1 MGIGRFCFMCYGWL
15 YLILEHKGRAPIF
28 LPFIAD
34 NIIPDSP
41 EETLYKERKLK
52 DVTKIDFKY
61 RDMLE

>member
-1 MGIGRFCFMCYGWL
+1 MCYGWL